1 MARKKNRVPAPVRS
15 LGLAAAVLLAA
26 AAPAAADAARAQ
38 AAAAGR
44 PEAGSLAEIRA
55 EIAALKKEYDAR
67 LAALEVRLAALEAEA
82 APGAARKEP
91 LPPPAED
98 ELESLRAAA
107 RAAAAGVEPAA
118 EIEIPQ
124 APAPPVTGRER
135 NLNRLNPEISF
146 TGIFVGQA
154 SDADRE
160 EFRTEEFELDL
171 QSALDPFSRTRWTI
185 AFGGEGVEI
194 EEGYVVYSSLPGGL
208 ELAAGKFRQQFG
220 PLNRQHLHA
229 LPQTDYPLVY
239 RAIFG
244 EEGLAQTG
252 VSLAWL
258 PAKPWATANEVV
270 LQVTDGENEEAF
282 GGESFED
289 LAVLARIKSYWDLS
303 SAAYF
308 EWGLSGIAGETAAGG
323 DSRVWGTDFTY
334 QWRPPRRAK
343 YREVTWRSE
352 LLLSQRDDETGT
364 RREAWGAY
372 TYLEGLLRR
381 NLYAGVRLD
390 RAEDPL
396 EPERVLWGLSPYLT
410 FWQSEFVRLRAE
422 YSLLRDD
429 LTDQEANRFSLQ
441 LTWAAGPHKHET
453 Y

>member
-1 MARKKNRVPAPVRS
+1 MIVGPDRNALPPWRPN
-15 LGLAAAVLLAA
+15 GLFTAALVTAAVTL
-26 AAPAAADAARAQ
+26 AAPAAGRAQ
-38 AAAAGR
+38 SADPGN
-44 PEAGSLAEIRA
+44 PEAGTLAEIRA
-55 EIAALKKEYDAR
+55 EIAALKQEYGAR
-67 LAALEVRLAALEAEA
+67 LAALEARLAALEAAQGE
-82 APGAARKEP
+82 
-91 LPPPAED
+91 LPVPTEGED
-98 ELESLRAAA
+98 ELATLRAAA
-107 RAAAAGVEPAA
+107 REAAGVEAA
-118 EIEIPQ
+118 PEIDVPQ
-124 APAPPVTGRER
+124 PPAPAVTGRER

-185 AFGGEGVEI
+185 AFGEEGVEI

-239 RAIFG
+239 QAIFG

-252 VSLAWL
+252 VSLTWL
-258 PAKPWATANEVV
+258 PSKPWATANEVV

-289 LAVLARIKSYWDLS
+289 LAVLARLKSYWDLT

-308 EWGLSGIAGETAAGG
+308 EWGLSGIAGQTAEGG
-323 DSRVWGTDFTY
+323 DSQVFGTDFTY

-343 YREVTWRSE
+343 YREVTWRTE
-352 LLLSQRDDETGT
+352 LLVSRRDDGLGI
-364 RREAWGAY
+364 RRDAWGAY
-372 TYLEGLLRR
+372 TYLEGLLAR

-390 RAEDPL
+390 RVEVPL
-396 EPERVLWGLSPYLT
+396 EPERVLWGLSPYVT

-429 LTDQEANRFSLQ
+429 LTDEEANRFSLQ